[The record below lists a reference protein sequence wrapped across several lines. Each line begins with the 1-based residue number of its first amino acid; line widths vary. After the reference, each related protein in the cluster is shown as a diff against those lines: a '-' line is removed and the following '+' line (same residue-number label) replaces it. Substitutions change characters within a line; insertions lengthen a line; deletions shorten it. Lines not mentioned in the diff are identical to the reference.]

1 VEEPGKS
8 AVQTAKNPREE
19 FAQGLAQKSLK
30 LVALLLD

>member
-1 VEEPGKS
+1 MSFGN
-8 AVQTAKNPREE
+8 AKNPREE